1 MLILLNWI
9 EEIAVICY
17 QNQRKKPLNKQQIKI
32 LFILQE

>member
-9 EEIAVICY
+9 EEIAVIYY
-17 QNQRKKPLNKQQIKI
+17 QNQRKKLLNKQQIKI